1 MNAIFPLSETQ
12 ALMQDSLSRW
22 LQDHAPF
29 ERRAALLATP
39 EAITPLWTGL
49 TESLGLL
56 GAALPEE
63 AGGLGGGLAD
73 HLVILQALG
82 HALLPEPYAACV
94 VTGAGLLQ
102 RLPGARARQL
112 LAGVAD
118 GTVRPV
124 LAALEPTG
132 RHDLSQVA
140 TTVRSGDGASWLSGR
155 KAVVRAAPYATRW
168 LVSARD
174 EAGTLRLALV
184 RPDASGISRRD
195 LRLADGGWASELG
208 FDATPAEALLGDS
221 GTDVLPL
228 LVQAADEALLAAGAE
243 AVGVMQR
250 LMHDTLDYVRQRKQ
264 FGTPLASFQV
274 LQHRLADMHMAW
286 LLARALVGATLAA
299 MDQPAPERSR
309 AVASAQVAVARA
321 ARSVGQGAV
330 QLHGGMGMTDELA
343 VGHAFKRL
351 TLIEHHFGSVDVH
364 LRRVAAYQPLL

>member
-1 MNAIFPLSETQ
+1 MDALFPLSDTQ

-29 ERRAALLATP
+29 ERRAGLLATP

-49 TESLGLL
+49 TQSLGLL

-63 AGGLGGGLAD
+63 SGGLGGGLAD

-124 LAALEPTG
+124 LAALEPSG

-140 TTVRSGDGASWLSGR
+140 TTVRSGDGASRLSGR
-155 KAVVRAAPYATRW
+155 KAVVRAAPYATHW

-195 LRLADGGWASELG
+195 LRLADGGWAAELA
-208 FDATPAEALLGDS
+208 FDATPAEALLGVTRHAAQALGLLDS
-221 GTDVLPL
+221 HGTIELAK
-228 LVQAADEALLAAGAE
+228 AADLCLWNVDHPAGLSYAIGANPLRARLHNGVQHAL
-243 AVGVMQR
+243 Q
-250 LMHDTLDYVRQRKQ
+250 
-264 FGTPLASFQV
+264 
-274 LQHRLADMHMAW
+274 
-286 LLARALVGATLAA
+286 
-299 MDQPAPERSR
+299 
-309 AVASAQVAVARA
+309 
-321 ARSVGQGAV
+321 
-330 QLHGGMGMTDELA
+330 
-343 VGHAFKRL
+343 
-351 TLIEHHFGSVDVH
+351 
-364 LRRVAAYQPLL
+364 